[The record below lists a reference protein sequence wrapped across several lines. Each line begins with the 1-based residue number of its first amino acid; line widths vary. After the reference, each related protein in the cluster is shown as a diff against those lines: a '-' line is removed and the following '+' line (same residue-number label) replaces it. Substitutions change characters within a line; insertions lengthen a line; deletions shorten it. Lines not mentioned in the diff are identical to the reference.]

1 MRRVPMH
8 PRLLKTFLAVTR
20 SKSFTRAAEEVHLA
34 QSSVSDQMQS
44 LEAELG
50 TALFTRSKQGLELT
64 QAGETLVSYAQEILA
79 LTDEARSAVA
89 ATAGHEAGS
98 VSIGA
103 LETIAAVKLPAW
115 LSAFQNNHP
124 DINLRLKVAGS
135 GDLLRKLE
143 SGEIDVAFCFDHGG
157 LDARFV
163 SRVIATEPLILAT
176 PPAGKFAAGKPDL
189 AELAAMDFLT
199 TEVGCAY
206 RAMFDKA
213 FAEAGMVAPKPAAEV
228 GSIGAI
234 ARLVA
239 AGAGI
244 GLVPCLAVAE
254 ALDRGEISELPW
266 PGPTQTV
273 SLMMIWRRRRVQPPA
288 LRQFLEAA
296 SDHFTPARSADVRLR
311 HARSSPS

>member
-1 MRRVPMH
+1 MH
-8 PRLLKTFLAVTR
+8 PRLLKTFLAVAR
-20 SKSFTRAAEEVHLA
+20 SRSFTRAADEVHLA

-50 TALFTRSKQGLELT
+50 TALVTRSKQGLELT

-115 LSAFQNNHP
+115 LSAFQSNHP

-143 SGEIDVAFCFDHGG
+143 TGEIDVAFCFDHGG

-234 ARLVA
+234 ARLVT

-244 GLVPCLAVAE
+244 GLVPRLAVAE
-254 ALDRGEISELPW
+254 ALDRGEIIELPW
-266 PGPTQTV
+266 PGPTQVV
-273 SLMMIWRRRRVQPPA
+273 SLVTIWRWRRVQPPA
-288 LRQFLEAA
+288 LLSLLAAA
-296 SDHFTPARSADVRLR
+296 SDHFAPARSADVRPR

>member
-79 LTDEARSAVA
+79 LTDEARSAVE
-89 ATAGHEAGS
+89 ATAGHVAGS
-98 VSIGA
+98 VTIGA

-115 LSAFQNNHP
+115 LSAFQNDHP

-143 SGEIDVAFCFDHGG
+143 SGEIDVAFCFDQGG

-163 SRVIATEPLILAT
+163 SRVIATELLILAT
-176 PPAGKFAAGKPDL
+176 APAGQFAAGKPDW
-189 AELAAMDFLT
+189 AELAAMEFLT

-213 FAEAGMVAPKPAAEV
+213 FAEAGIVAPKPAAEV

-234 ARLVA
+234 ARLVT

-244 GLVPCLAVAE
+244 GLVPRLAVAE
-254 ALDRGEISELPW
+254 ALDRGEIIELPW
-266 PGPTQTV
+266 PGPTQVV
-273 SLMMIWRRRRVQPPA
+273 SLVTIWRRRRVQPPA
-288 LRQFLEAA
+288 LLSLLAAA
-296 SDHFTPARSADVRLR
+296 SDHFAPARSADVRPR